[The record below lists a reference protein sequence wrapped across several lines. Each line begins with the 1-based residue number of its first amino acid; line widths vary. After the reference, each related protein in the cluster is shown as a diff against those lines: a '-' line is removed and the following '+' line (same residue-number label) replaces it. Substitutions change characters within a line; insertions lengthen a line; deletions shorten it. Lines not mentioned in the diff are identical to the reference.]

1 MKVKRVKIGIHS
13 LRRLTIIRRR
23 PGRRRGRSY
32 ARRPAPGGKEII
44 RTLLT
49 GSPPASHN
57 TQFLKETIMRRFL
70 PVWVGWL
77 ILAAILLRGAAAFLP
92 GNPFLSYSSKA
103 EPALVRADLDSGEV
117 LFQETFSVSQELSLQ
132 CRQEYRQS
140 CPLAPSLVTSDSWWE
155 RANRWSVVQ
164 IRVAPLATL
173 FFFPRKL
180 SPPSAEDGPFL
191 S

>member
-1 MKVKRVKIGIHS
+1 
-13 LRRLTIIRRR
+13 
-23 PGRRRGRSY
+23 
-32 ARRPAPGGKEII
+32 
-44 RTLLT
+44 
-49 GSPPASHN
+49 
-57 TQFLKETIMRRFL
+57 MRRFL